1 MKLKTSF
8 DNIDKALNFYVMD
21 LGHGDVFLQ
30 GKLKLLIL
38 LLCENQAISHRQ
50 NVTIFLEGVQVIWTR
65 WRQIFP
71 QKGMITVSVSN
82 SYTFYLLLFSGWKI
96 NLWFVHSNRTKRTM
110 ASQHHWLDVLLET
123 YCVPEH
129 YRHIC
134 PLGNCGRYMLHSSP
148 SRSPNHDSELHTNQG
163 MWHFL
168 LPCTMKERVIVA
180 LRVYLSRLKTEESK
194 GLLLSSLC
202 FNTQLVKPDQ

>member
-50 NVTIFLEGVQVIWTR
+50 NVTNFLEGVQIIRTR

-71 QKGMITVSVSN
+71 QKGMITVSISN
-82 SYTFYLLLFSGWKI
+82 SYTFYLLLFSG
-96 NLWFVHSNRTKRTM
+96 
-110 ASQHHWLDVLLET
+110 
-123 YCVPEH
+123 
-129 YRHIC
+129 
-134 PLGNCGRYMLHSSP
+134 
-148 SRSPNHDSELHTNQG
+148 
-163 MWHFL
+163 
-168 LPCTMKERVIVA
+168 
-180 LRVYLSRLKTEESK
+180 
-194 GLLLSSLC
+194 
-202 FNTQLVKPDQ
+202 

>member
-1 MKLKTSF
+1 MS
-8 DNIDKALNFYVMD
+8 VD

-30 GKLKLLIL
+30 GKLKRLIL

-50 NVTIFLEGVQVIWTR
+50 NVTNFLEGGQIIWTR

-71 QKGMITVSVSN
+71 QKGMITVSISN

-96 NLWFVHSNRTKRTM
+96 SLWLIHGNRTKRTM
-110 ASQHHWLDVLLET
+110 ANQHHWLDVLLET
-123 YCVPEH
+123 YYVPEH

-134 PLGNCGRYMLHSSP
+134 PLGNCRRYVLHSRP
-148 SRSPNHDSELHTNQG
+148 SRSPNHDSKPHTKQG
-163 MWHFL
+163 MWQFL
-168 LPCTMKERVIVA
+168 LPQHDMMKERVIVVR
-180 LRVYLSRLKTEESK
+180 RVYLSRLKTEESK

-202 FNTQLVKPDQ
+202 LNAQLVESDQWCPRTMK